1 LRILFLHEVN
11 YLTKPIF
18 EMHEFPEHLA
28 RLGHEVGFVQF
39 PEGLSQSQIKEL
51 GRYKRVSGRVIKD
64 AEIELITP
72 WTLNGSLVGRLFT
85 AIFSYWQVK
94 KILREFQPD
103 VVVSFSVPTSGWQAL
118 IASRQVKAPYVFRAL
133 DVSHKIRQGVFSG
146 LVKRAERFIYGNSS
160 WVSANNPAMRDY
172 CIDLG
177 AVSNLSSVELPPLD
191 LTHFGLSSSNTND
204 IRGQLGLKATDRV
217 FLYMGSFFYFSG
229 LPEVIASMTTAPA
242 DVKLVLVGGGEQ
254 DSELRE
260 QVKKLGLD
268 ESILFAGF
276 VSFDA
281 LPSYLKLA
289 DVAINAMQRSLVSNT
304 AFPNKVIQ
312 YLASGVPVV
321 STRLKGLETTFEDS
335 PALVFVDSPEEVMSA
350 AVRVIESDN
359 PSRLEAEAL
368 TLVQTKFDLEH
379 NVRAFE
385 SRLRE
390 VVEGGK

>member
-1 LRILFLHEVN
+1 LRVLFLHEVN

-18 EMHEFPEHLA
+18 EMHEFPEHLS

-39 PEGLSQSQIKEL
+39 PEGLSRSQIKQL
-51 GRYKRVSGRVIKD
+51 GRRKTISGRVIRD
-64 AEIELITP
+64 AEIELFTP
-72 WTLNGSLVGRLFT
+72 WTVNGRLLGRLLT
-85 AIFSYWQVK
+85 ALVSYWQFNR
-94 KILREFQPD
+94 ILREFRPD
-103 VVVSFSVPTSGWQAL
+103 VVMSFSVPSSGWQAL
-118 IASRQVKAPYVFRAL
+118 IACKQAKVPYVFRAL

-146 LVKRAERFIYGNSS
+146 LVKRAEGFIYGNSS

-191 LTHFGLSSSNTND
+191 LTHFGLSGSNTKD
-204 IRGQLGLKATDRV
+204 IRDQLGLTASDRV
-217 FLYMGSFFYFSG
+217 VQYMGSFFYFSG
-229 LPEVIASMTTAPA
+229 LPQVIASMTTAPA
-242 DVKLVLVGGGEQ
+242 HVKLVLVGGGEQ

-260 QVKKLGLD
+260 QVEKLGL
-268 ESILFAGF
+268 EKSVLFAGF

-335 PALVFVDSPEEVMSA
+335 PALVFVDSPEQVMSA
-350 AVRVIESDN
+350 AVRVLESDN
-359 PSRLEAEAL
+359 PSGLEAEAL
-368 TLVQTKFDLEH
+368 ALVQTKFDLEH

-390 VVEGGK
+390 VVEGVR

>member
-39 PEGLSQSQIKEL
+39 PEGLPQSQIKEL
-51 GRYKRVSGRVIKD
+51 GRRSRISGRVIHE
-64 AEIELITP
+64 AQLELFTP
-72 WTLNGSLVGRLFT
+72 WTINGSLVGRLFT
-85 AIFSYWQVK
+85 AFFSYWQVK

-103 VVVSFSVPTSGWQAL
+103 ALVSFSVPSSGWQAL
-118 IASRQVKAPYVFRAL
+118 IASRQEKVPYLFRAL

-146 LVKRAERFIYGNSS
+146 LVKRAERFIYGSSS

-177 AVSNLSSVELPPLD
+177 AVSYLSSVELPPLD
-191 LTHFGLSSSNTND
+191 LTHFGLSTSNTND
-204 IRGQLGLKATDRV
+204 IRGQLGLEASDRV
-217 FLYMGSFFYFSG
+217 VIYMGSFFYFSG

-242 DVKLVLVGGGEQ
+242 DVKLLLVGGGEQ
-254 DSELRE
+254 DLELRA
-260 QVKKLGLD
+260 QVKKLGL
-268 ESILFAGF
+268 EKSVLFAGF
-276 VSFDA
+276 VGFDA

-321 STRLKGLETTFEDS
+321 STRLKGLETTFGDS
-335 PALVFVDSPEEVMSA
+335 PALVFVDSPEQVMSA
-350 AVRVIESDN
+350 ALRVLESGN

-368 TLVQTKFDLEH
+368 ALVQTKFDLEH

-390 VVEGGK
+390 VVEGVR

>member
-1 LRILFLHEVN
+1 VN

-28 RLGHEVGFVQF
+28 RLGHDVGFVQF
-39 PEGLSQSQIKEL
+39 PEGLSQSQIKDSSH
-51 GRYKRVSGRVIKD
+51 RKRISGRVIRD
-64 AEIELITP
+64 AHLELFTP
-72 WTLNGSLVGRLFT
+72 WTVNGSLVGRLFT
-85 AIFSYWQVK
+85 AFFFYWQVK
-94 KILREFQPD
+94 KILREFQPE

-118 IASRQVKAPYVFRAL
+118 IASRQAKIPYAFRAL

-146 LVKRAERFIYGNSS
+146 LVKGAERFIYGNSS

-172 CIDLG
+172 CVDQG

-217 FLYMGSFFYFSG
+217 VLYMGSFFYFSG
-229 LPEVIASMTTAPA
+229 LPEVIASMTTAPK

-260 QVKKLGLD
+260 QVKKLGL
-268 ESILFAGF
+268 EKSVLFAGF
-276 VSFDA
+276 VGFEA

-335 PALVFVDSPEEVMSA
+335 PALVFVDSPEEVVSA
-350 AVRVIESDN
+350 ALRVLGSDN
-359 PSRLEAEAL
+359 PSRLQAEAL
-368 TLVQTKFDLEH
+368 ALVETKFDLEH

-390 VVEGGK
+390 VVEGVR

>member
-28 RLGHEVGFVQF
+28 SLGHEVGFVQF
-39 PEGLSQSQIKEL
+39 PEGLSQTQIREL
-51 GRYKRVSGRVIKD
+51 GHRKMISGRVIQE
-64 AEIELITP
+64 ARLELFTP
-72 WTLNGSLVGRLFT
+72 WTVNGSLVGRLLT
-85 AIFSYWQVK
+85 ALISFWQVK
-94 KILREFQPD
+94 RILREFQPN

-118 IASRQVKAPYVFRAL
+118 IASKQLEIPWVFRAL

-146 LVKRAERFIYGNSS
+146 LVKMAERFIYGNSS

-191 LTHFGLSSSNTND
+191 LTHFGLASSKTKD
-204 IRGQLGLKATDRV
+204 IRGKLGLKVSDRV
-217 FLYMGSFFYFSG
+217 ILYMGSFFYFSG
-229 LPEVIASMTTAPA
+229 LPEVIASMTSAPSG
-242 DVKLVLVGGGEQ
+242 VKLVLVGGGEQ

-260 QVKKLGLD
+260 QVKSLGLD
-268 ESILFAGF
+268 ESVLFAGF
-276 VSFDA
+276 VNFDA
-281 LPSYLKLA
+281 LPGYLKVA

-350 AVRVIESDN
+350 ALRVLESDN

-368 TLVQTKFDLEH
+368 ALVQAKFDLEH

-385 SRLRE
+385 FRLRK
-390 VVEGGK
+390 VIEGVR